1 MRLLN
6 GQELNIR
13 PISVAAADLVF
24 VRHILEAYEGLGLV
38 VGNQGGNV
46 LLVSTVEMAPEL
58 ETFIADMKREVDLQS
73 EWTPQHLE
81 VMDAIQ

>member
-1 MRLLN
+1 MPLLN

-24 VRHILEAYEGLGLV
+24 VRHILEAYEGLGWV

-46 LLVSTVEMAPEL
+46 LLVSTLDMAPEL
-58 ETFIADMKREVDLQS
+58 EMFIFDMKREVDLLT
-73 EWTPQHLE
+73 EWTPQHFE